1 MSSQDNGDD
10 LGKRALSREQVYL
23 CVMTN
28 VEPPPDGKP
37 PRESLMHDHKTYLR
51 DLERRGLLFGAGRLI
66 NEEEGEHAVIGHGL
80 IVIRAKTRVEAEEIA
95 FQEPFTKA
103 GYRTMVLHPW
113 QRNEGSVDISIR
125 LMDSVLEIDSR
136 TYDLVPRDGAVR
148 T

>member
-10 LGKRALSREQVYL
+10 LGKRALAREQVYL
-23 CVMTN
+23 CIMTN

-37 PRESLMHDHKTYLR
+37 PREGLMHDHKTYLR

-66 NEEEGEHAVIGHGL
+66 NEDEGEHAVIGHGL
-80 IVIRAKTRVEAEEIA
+80 IVIRAKTRAEAEEIA

-136 TYDLVPRDGAVR
+136 TYDLVPRDGTVR

>member
-1 MSSQDNGDD
+1 
-10 LGKRALSREQVYL
+10 
-23 CVMTN
+23 
-28 VEPPPDGKP
+28 
-37 PRESLMHDHKTYLR
+37 MHDHKTYLR

-80 IVIRAKTRVEAEEIA
+80 IVIRAKTRAEAEEIA